1 MFFCNSCAF
10 SMTIWYLVPLPSLNP
25 AWTSGI
31 SQFHVLL
38 KPGLENFEHY
48 FASMW
53 DECNCVVVWTFL
65 GSLIAQLVKN
75 LPAMQETWFEP
86 WVGKITWGKKRLP
99 TPVFWPEEFQ
109 GLYSPWGCKELDMT
123 EGLSLSLTNNLP
135 LSLCPHSQGHLIY
148 SNIFFAP
155 CLAKVD
161 AQLIIKARC
170 SKEQVFHVEH
180 MPLDWASKYK
190 AN

>member
-1 MFFCNSCAF
+1 MPW
-10 SMTIWYLVPLPSLNP
+10 TYLTLQGPEKTSLPQ
-25 AWTSGI
+25 GI
-31 SQFHVLL
+31 LPNHAQR
-38 KPGLENFEHY
+38 
-48 FASMW
+48 
-53 DECNCVVVWTFL
+53 
-65 GSLIAQLVKN
+65 SLIHLSLAQPTIYIFHSIDHNCWWLVLN
-75 LPAMQETWFEP
+75 LLPHSS
-86 WVGKITWGKKRLP
+86 VGKESACNARDLGLIPGQKILWRRGRLP